1 MARHDIRVC
10 FPGKRAL
17 RTTKRCLN
25 LVVWKMWDDVAQA
38 GYSYDATRKV
48 LDTYDL
54 PAAVKAKCEYV
65 VQNGLG
71 GLIIWESTVLSF
83 CPSYK

>member
-1 MARHDIRVC
+1 MFSWQAGVADYKALPE
-10 FPGKRAL
+10 PGG
-17 RTTKRCLN
+17 
-25 LVVWKMWDDVAQA
+25 VEMWDDVAQA

-54 PAAVKAKCEYV
+54 PAVKAKCEYV

-71 GLIIWESTVLSF
+71 GLIWESTVLSF